1 MSITIT
7 RAVALCGLLGA
18 LITTLPAVAQ
28 PPAMDPRP
36 VLRACLDPDDMP
48 FSQAA
53 RHPGEADRGLFVDL
67 AKAIAEQTGRRL
79 EPVWYVMQFA
89 RHAAREELLGGK
101 CDAFFALPRVEG
113 WMGKRVV
120 FSAPILHEGY
130 ALVSPPGLT
139 VDRLSDLDRRRV
151 LVQFASPPQSLLADR
166 ERVQTLTRMTPDEAM
181 ASLAAHQADAA
192 IIWGPSA
199 GFLNHTLYGDR
210 FTVTPLAGPGM
221 EFDAAIGF
229 DARHADLRD
238 AVDAALARLG
248 PLQASLVAAYGLP
261 QAPPR
266 TLTAAE
272 PPARPAWRPA
282 WRHVRYLA
290 LPAHADTDL
299 RTIADAAGDAKE
311 GREIINTYCS
321 HCHGP
326 DARAPVTRQ
335 NLHLLKRRYGDEMD
349 QVFMTTVHTGRPAK
363 GMPNW
368 TGVLTEAQ
376 FTDILAYLHTSQE

>member
-1 MSITIT
+1 MSLTIV
-7 RAVALCGLLGA
+7 RAVAALGLLGS
-18 LITTLPAVAQ
+18 LITVRPAVAQ
-28 PPAMDPRP
+28 PQAADTRP
-36 VLRACLDPDDMP
+36 VLRACFDPDDMP

-67 AKAIAEQTGRRL
+67 AKAIADQMGRRL

-130 ALVSPPGLT
+130 ALVSPPGLI
-139 VDRLSDLDRRRV
+139 VNRLSDLDRRRV
-151 LVQFASPPQSLLADR
+151 LVQFGSPPQSLLADR
-166 ERVQTLTRMTPDEAM
+166 ERVQMLTRMTPDEAL

-199 GFLNHTLYGDR
+199 GFLNHTLYADR

-248 PLQASLVAAYGLP
+248 PLQATLAAAYGLP

-266 TLTAAE
+266 ALTAAE
-272 PPARPAWRPA
+272 PPARPAWR
-282 WRHVRYLA
+282 HVRYLA
-290 LPAHADTDL
+290 LPTPADLAL
-299 RTIADAAGDAKE
+299 RAIADAPAGDPRE

-335 NLHLLKRRYGDEMD
+335 NLHLLKHRYGDEMD
-349 QVFMTTVHTGRPAK
+349 QVFMTTVHNGRPAK

-376 FTDILAYLHTSQE
+376 FADILAYLHTSQD

>member
-1 MSITIT
+1 MSITIV
-7 RAVALCGLLGA
+7 RAVATLGLLGVLTIA
-18 LITTLPAVAQ
+18 
-28 PPAMDPRP
+28 PPAAAQSQAADARP

-53 RHPGEADRGLFVDL
+53 RHPGEADRGLFFDL
-67 AKAIAEQTGRRL
+67 AKAVADQMGRRL
-79 EPVWYVMQFA
+79 QPVWYVMQFG
-89 RHAAREELLGGK
+89 RHAVREELLSGK
-101 CDAFFALPRVEG
+101 CDAFFALPRVDG

-139 VDRLSDLDRRRV
+139 VNRLSDLDRHRV

-166 ERVQTLTRMTPDEAM
+166 ERVQMLTRMTPDEAL

-229 DARHADLRD
+229 DARHVDLRD
-238 AVDAALARLG
+238 AVDGVLARLG
-248 PLQASLVAAYGLP
+248 PLQATLAAAYGLP

-266 TLTAAE
+266 ALTEAE
-272 PPARPAWRPA
+272 PPTRPA

-290 LPAHADTDL
+290 LPSHADTAL
-299 RTIADAAGDAKE
+299 RAVAAVAAGDPRE
-311 GREIINTYCS
+311 GRESGAGYCS
-321 HCHGP
+321 GWHGP

-335 NLHLLKRRYGDEMD
+335 NLHLLKHRYGDEMD
-349 QVFMTTVHTGRPAK
+349 QVFMTTVHNGRPAK

-376 FTDILAYLHTSQE
+376 FGDILAYLHTSQE